1 MIDHNKLGHLCDN
14 CPNDDETV
22 EIEIPIPET
31 KKGLDL
37 FL

>member
-22 EIEIPIPET
+22 EIEIPET

-37 FL
+37 FC